1 MSAGGSMAKIVFCWE
16 CGVSLGH
23 IGPSRPILAELC
35 KRGHNV
41 SAVLRNLSDVDT
53 VFRGLDIQFL
63 QAPLAKE
70 AVHTTPGAPTF
81 SRQLITCGLGK
92 PSDSAV
98 MFQSWRTLFRFLKP
112 DFALLDYSPLAMLA
126 LRGSGARIAQIGTG
140 FCCPPA
146 VSPFPCFVPCAPEL
160 LPTAFEDD
168 QKVLATMNAHLVVS
182 GQESLKSVAELFA
195 GTDET
200 FLVTYPELDHYQNRG
215 PANYWGTWADDEEA
229 AVPNWPSASDRRAF
243 VYLHW
248 FDTLPAVLEL
258 LNYWQIS
265 TIVYSNSIPDHIKA
279 KFVTPYMR
287 FETCRQSLPR
297 IAEECHFAV
306 THGNHFTTA
315 YLLGRG
321 VPLLMFPLHTEMEM
335 TARRIAELG
344 AGRCVYPHQPE
355 QIAPQLGSLLLN
367 NTAKRVAT
375 ELSKRWASIEA
386 ERSPVRIADR
396 IEELIQRGP
405 S

>member
-1 MSAGGSMAKIVFCWE
+1 VPKK
-16 CGVSLGH
+16 
-23 IGPSRPILAELC
+23 PIREVNF
-35 KRGHNV
+35 G
-41 SAVLRNLSDVDT
+41 
-53 VFRGLDIQFL
+53 QF
-63 QAPLAKE
+63 
-70 AVHTTPGAPTF
+70 
-81 SRQLITCGLGK
+81 
-92 PSDSAV
+92 
-98 MFQSWRTLFRFLKP
+98 
-112 DFALLDYSPLAMLA
+112 
-126 LRGSGARIAQIGTG
+126 
-140 FCCPPA
+140 
-146 VSPFPCFVPCAPEL
+146 
-160 LPTAFEDD
+160 
-168 QKVLATMNAHLVVS
+168 
-182 GQESLKSVAELFA
+182 LKSVAELFA

>member
-1 MSAGGSMAKIVFCWE
+1 
-16 CGVSLGH
+16 
-23 IGPSRPILAELC
+23 
-35 KRGHNV
+35 
-41 SAVLRNLSDVDT
+41 
-53 VFRGLDIQFL
+53 
-63 QAPLAKE
+63 
-70 AVHTTPGAPTF
+70 
-81 SRQLITCGLGK
+81 
-92 PSDSAV
+92 
-98 MFQSWRTLFRFLKP
+98 
-112 DFALLDYSPLAMLA
+112 
-126 LRGSGARIAQIGTG
+126 
-140 FCCPPA
+140 
-146 VSPFPCFVPCAPEL
+146 
-160 LPTAFEDD
+160 
-168 QKVLATMNAHLVVS
+168 MNAHLVVS